1 MHALATSSRCRYP
14 GLKKYIGLRGK
25 ATVGGVIIISGMTGR
40 IVSQEKNLVDRDSG
54 GASLAA
60 SLLTKKPMP
69 TENKKTSVN
78 AFSRASAEISRT
90 TSPCISD
97 ETEKSVQ
104 HNVADK
110 VEKAYAN
117 LRAAGA
123 AKKALVM
130 ATLQAAADTLGDV
143 WTSIMV

>member
-1 MHALATSSRCRYP
+1 
-14 GLKKYIGLRGK
+14 
-25 ATVGGVIIISGMTGR
+25 MTGR

-60 SLLTKKPMP
+60 SLLAKKPMP

-123 AKKALVM
+123 AKKELVM